1 MVDCIVLAGGLSTR
15 AKTNKM
21 LFMVENRPLI
31 SYTVNNMSRHVDHV
45 IVVTGKFDQ
54 EIREVLK
61 GSDADIIYNKDYEQ
75 GMFTS
80 VKTGV
85 KLTKGDFFILPG
97 DCPFVSSNTFNILKN
112 GKKSVRVPTFLGQD
126 GHPLFIS
133 HELKDE
139 LLNEPDDSNLK
150 VFRDRHDIERIA
162 VNDPNILNDI
172 DTVEDYQRLLKERK

>member
-21 LFMVENRPLI
+21 LFMVENKPLI
-31 SYTVNNMSRHVDHV
+31 LFTVNNMIKHVDHV
-45 IVVTGKFDQ
+45 IVVTGKYDQ

-61 GSDADIIYNKDYEQ
+61 GSPCDVIYNKDYEN

-85 KLTKGDFFILPG
+85 KLTRGDFFILPG
-97 DCPFVSSNTFNILKN
+97 DCPFVSAGTFNSLKN
-112 GKKSVRVPTFLGQD
+112 GKKSVRVPTFLGKD

-139 LLNEPDDSNLK
+139 LLRESDDGNLK
-150 VFRDRHDIERIA
+150 LFRDKHDVERIA
-162 VNDPNILNDI
+162 VDDPNILNDI